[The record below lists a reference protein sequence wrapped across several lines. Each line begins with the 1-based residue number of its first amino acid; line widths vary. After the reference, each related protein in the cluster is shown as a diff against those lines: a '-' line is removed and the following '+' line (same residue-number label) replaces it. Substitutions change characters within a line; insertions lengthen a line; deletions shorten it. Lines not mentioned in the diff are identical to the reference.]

1 MPAMEA
7 HHSRGEHPLCGPNP
21 GLLGGSCDPSDRV
34 GLPPRPPHRRP
45 AGCLPARRAPTRQQ
59 GADQLDRLALAPSG
73 TRPDGSGVRGSGAR
87 REASETRWR
96 RPRSHRRGVVLLDGQ
111 TLGPPVAYHASSA
124 RGTDGTVTRT
134 AVTECQEDGMTPP
147 KAVSA
152 PREPATSSMTSVAEE
167 SLETRARKALVD
179 WLTKEH
185 PAPGQPVP
193 VREFARRLGMSRT
206 PVRSAVGRLYERGLL
221 AYDPVAGF
229 TVAIPSL
236 SSIYEL
242 FELRLML
249 ESHALRLFGERTDR
263 EPPARLRELV
273 DEADVLAR
281 ESVEDH
287 TRYIDF
293 RENDSRFHRAM
304 VELGGLPRLLELHDD
319 LHLSIHVTRTGM
331 EAPITASRLNTAVS
345 EHRAV
350 VDALERGDRS
360 AARDLL
366 EAHILR
372 VRDQTIAF
380 LARPTI

>member
-1 MPAMEA
+1 
-7 HHSRGEHPLCGPNP
+7 
-21 GLLGGSCDPSDRV
+21 
-34 GLPPRPPHRRP
+34 
-45 AGCLPARRAPTRQQ
+45 
-59 GADQLDRLALAPSG
+59 
-73 TRPDGSGVRGSGAR
+73 
-87 REASETRWR
+87 
-96 RPRSHRRGVVLLDGQ
+96 
-111 TLGPPVAYHASSA
+111 
-124 RGTDGTVTRT
+124 
-134 AVTECQEDGMTPP
+134 MTPP